1 MGSNKG
7 ASSGGPALF
16 SGSHSSSAVWNGLV
30 LQMESAYP
38 LSLNGG
44 DYAAMTINF
53 LVVSRARQLVDKE
66 LVVRKQKCPCD
77 PRRRRHSVS
86 GMNGGKCATSNAGVG
101 KQAPHGNAATGRL
114 MKLRITQ
121 KIGSLSIRDL
131 IYRALGS
138 TRENRGHQAPRKD
151 VDEMD

>member
-1 MGSNKG
+1 
-7 ASSGGPALF
+7 
-16 SGSHSSSAVWNGLV
+16 
-30 LQMESAYP
+30 MESAYP

-66 LVVRKQKCPCD
+66 LPQKVLMQKARRNHCNYLIEKVIIYTESRKQKCPCD